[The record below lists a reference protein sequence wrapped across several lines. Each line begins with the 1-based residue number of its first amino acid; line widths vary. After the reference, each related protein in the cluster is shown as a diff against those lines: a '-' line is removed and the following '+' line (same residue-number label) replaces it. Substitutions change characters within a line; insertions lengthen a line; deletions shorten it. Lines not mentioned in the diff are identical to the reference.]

1 MCVCVIMNVAVVAF
15 KAVGA
20 VDHVAEEDQDYTD
33 FIVSKGFAEVSDY
46 HCALSQKR
54 ESTLY
59 VHPALP
65 Q

>member
-15 KAVGA
+15 EAVGVGA
-20 VDHVAEEDQDYTD
+20 VDHDDQDYID

-59 VHPALP
+59 VHLALP